1 MNREIIETAERQ
13 HGVTT
18 FGHAVSLST
27 PDGAKWEMRSG
38 RWSPLGAGVYR
49 LRGAPRTWEQRVMAL
64 TLAAGPAA
72 AASHRSAA
80 ALLGV
85 PGFERRGV
93 PEVTTPRHRRH
104 RDPSTIVHRWRFF
117 PDSHLTVVDGI
128 VTTRVARTLVD
139 LAGVLHPGR
148 TERAV
153 DCCLGGGIVSLESL
167 RSTFG
172 ELAGRGRRG
181 TAVMRAILD
190 ARPPQYVAP
199 ESELEIRFLELVRAA
214 GLPDPARQL
223 DTGDAD
229 GWIGRV
235 DFAYPACGLLIEL
248 DGRAN
253 HSARLDRDA
262 DARRDARLREGGW
275 RRVERVRWAD
285 VTVHGQDLV
294 AGLRRQLAGCPSR

>member
-1 MNREIIETAERQ
+1 MNREILETAERQ

-18 FGHAVSLST
+18 FDVAVSVATL
-27 PDGAKWEMRSG
+27 DGAKWEMRSG
-38 RWSPLGAGVYR
+38 RWSPMGAGVYR
-49 LRGAPRTWEQRVMAL
+49 LRGAPRTWEQQVMAL
-64 TLAAGPAA
+64 TLAAGPTA

-104 RDPSTIVHRWRFF
+104 RNPSTIVHRWRPF
-117 PDSHLTVVDGI
+117 PDSHLTIIDGI

-139 LAGVLHPGR
+139 LAGVLPPGR

-153 DCCLGGGIVSLESL
+153 DSCLGARMVSLESL
-167 RSTFG
+167 HSTFR

-190 ARPPQYVAP
+190 ERPPEYVAP

-214 GLPDPARQL
+214 GLPDPVRQL

-235 DFAYPACGLLIEL
+235 DFAYPARGLLIEL

-253 HSARLDRDA
+253 HSTRLDREA
-262 DARRDARLREGGW
+262 DARRDARLREAGW
-275 RRVERVRWAD
+275 RRVERVVWAD
-285 VTVHGQDLV
+285 VALHGEDLV
-294 AGLRRQLAGCPSR
+294 AGLRRQLAA